1 MKKEDYKSMSDSD
14 FSMLLEGYAESR
26 KGDLS
31 AMIHEAAVRIG
42 VYGEM
47 KKKFEDDGK

>member
-1 MKKEDYKSMSDSD
+1 MSKTDYRSMSDSD

-31 AMIHEAAVRIG
+31 EMIHEAAVRIG
-42 VYGEM
+42 VYGDM
-47 KKKFEDDGK
+47 KKRLEDDGK